1 MKLITILTIAVA
13 ANIDNLGISMAYGLR
28 SSRIPIK
35 YNLTISLISMAC
47 AFASILMGSFLSGI
61 FSIST
66 SNMIGGIL
74 LIGLGLWTIMKSAS
88 PSKECVRTMDYISWK
103 EAIILGFILAFNCLS
118 IGFSAGVTGV
128 EPFSTAMVIGI
139 FSFISIVIGVRLGVH
154 IGSSWLGQQAERI
167 GGMLLMAIGLFE
179 IFI

>member
-1 MKLITILTIAVA
+1 MKIITILTIAVA

-28 SSRIPIK
+28 ANRIPIR
-35 YNLTISLISMAC
+35 YNLIISLISMAC
-47 AFASILMGSFLSGI
+47 AFASILIGSFLSGI

-74 LIGLGLWTIMKSAS
+74 LIGLGLWTIVKAAN
-88 PSKECVRTMDYISWK
+88 PPKECVRTMDYINWK
-103 EAIILGFILAFNCLS
+103 EAIVLGFILAFNCLS

-128 EPFSTAMVIGI
+128 EPFSTSLAIGVC
-139 FSFISIVIGVRLGVH
+139 SFISIMIGFRIGEK
-154 IGSSWLGQQAERI
+154 IGSSKLGQQAERL
-167 GGMLLMAIGLFE
+167 GGLLLIVIGLNE